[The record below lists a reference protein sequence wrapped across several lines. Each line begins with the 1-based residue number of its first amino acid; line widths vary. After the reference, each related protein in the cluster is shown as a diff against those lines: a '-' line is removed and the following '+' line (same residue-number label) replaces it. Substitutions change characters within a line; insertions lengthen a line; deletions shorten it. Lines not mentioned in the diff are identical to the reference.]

1 MSKEVKQK
9 KKSLNRSTRTGVNS
23 KTRQKTNC
31 TIKLQFTHMYTSN
44 ACLWTHLALSRR
56 TVVYR
61 P

>member
-31 TIKLQFTHMYTSN
+31 TIKLQFTHMITGKVRSLELN
-44 ACLWTHLALSRR
+44 RGIKRFKHS
-56 TVVYR
+56 
-61 P
+61 

>member
-31 TIKLQFTHMYTSN
+31 TIKLQFTHIYIKAAAKQN
-44 ACLWTHLALSRR
+44 GE
-56 TVVYR
+56 
-61 P
+61 